1 MGLRG
6 TGAAEGA
13 EALKL
18 GTLLLDR
25 LLLPSVGGKEM
36 YTHGLLVDKLVHNNS
51 VNNKCKNHT
60 S

>member
-36 YTHGLLVDKLVHNNS
+36 YTHGLLVDKLVHNN
-51 VNNKCKNHT
+51 
-60 S
+60 